1 MVTSPG
7 GPADLLIVDVDTHLS
22 EPWDLWLKRAPKGFE
37 DRVPQVREVDGR
49 QRWVFDGE
57 PIGGVGAAS
66 VIGADMEKRYDMA
79 YMFGT
84 PVHEVAAGASQVGP
98 RLELMD
104 AQGIWAH
111 LIYPNTVGFGGQQLG
126 GNGDQ
131 VLRNLTVEIYNDA
144 MAEMQVESGNRLFP
158 QAILPWW
165 DVDACLVEIE
175 RIQRLGLVGVNTNA
189 DPQDAGLPDLS
200 QPHWDPMWAALADAG
215 LPVNFHI
222 GASASQITYHGSAP
236 WPSMDA
242 GARMAIGSAMLFL
255 ANGRIIANLIYGGVL
270 ERHPTLKVVSVESGV
285 GWLPSFLNALDYQLD
300 ETAPTTRDKLSLKPS
315 EYFRRQM
322 GACFWFENDGAL
334 IREAIKQVGEDNC
347 MFETDFPHPTCLYPD
362 PVQRAL
368 AVFGPESDELKR
380 KVFGANAVRIY
391 NLPLP

>member
-1 MVTSPG
+1 MTTDAAA
-7 GPADLLIVDVDTHLS
+7 PADLLIIDVDTHLS
-22 EPWDLWLKRAPKGFE
+22 EPWDLWLKRAPAGYE

-84 PVHEVAAGASQVGP
+84 PVHEVAAGASQVAP

-111 LIYPNTVGFGGQQLG
+111 LVYPNTVGFGGQQLG
-126 GNGDQ
+126 GKGDPI
-131 VLRNLTVEIYNDA
+131 LRNLAVEIYNDA
-144 MAEMQVESGNRLFP
+144 MAEMQAESGNRLFP

-165 DVDACLVEIE
+165 DVDQCLVEIE
-175 RIQRLGLVGVNTNA
+175 RIRGLGLVGVNTNA

-200 QPHWDPMWAALADAG
+200 QPYWDPMWAALADVG

-222 GASASQITYHGSAP
+222 GASASQISYHGSAP
-236 WPSMDA
+236 WPSMDS

-300 ETAPTTRDKLSLKPS
+300 ETAPETRDEALVEAVGVLPPADGRVLLVRG
-315 EYFRRQM
+315 RR
-322 GACFWFENDGAL
+322 GA
-334 IREAIKQVGEDNC
+334 
-347 MFETDFPHPTCLYPD
+347 D
-362 PVQRAL
+362 PRGDQAGR
-368 AVFGPESDELKR
+368 
-380 KVFGANAVRIY
+380 
-391 NLPLP
+391 

>member
-1 MVTSPG
+1 M
-7 GPADLLIVDVDTHLS
+7 
-22 EPWDLWLKRAPKGFE
+22 
-37 DRVPQVREVDGR
+37 PQVKEVDGR
-49 QRWVFDGE
+49 QRWVFDGDQ
-57 PIGGVGAAS
+57 IGGVGAAS

-84 PVHEVAAGASQVGP
+84 PVHEVAAGASQVAP
-98 RLELMD
+98 RLEMMD

-126 GNGDQ
+126 GKGDPA
-131 VLRNLTVEIYNDA
+131 LRNLTVEIYNDA
-144 MAEMQVESGNRLFP
+144 MAEMQAESGNRLFP

-165 DVDACLVEIE
+165 DVDQCLVEIE
-175 RIQRLGLVGVNTNA
+175 RIRGLGLVGVNTNA

-200 QPHWDPMWAALADAG
+200 QPYWDPMWAALADAG

-222 GASASQITYHGSAP
+222 GASASQISYHGSAP

-300 ETAPTTRDKLSLKPS
+300 ETAPDDPGQAVAEAVGVLPPADGRVLLVRERRRADPRGDQAGRRGQLHVRDRLPAPDVPVPGPGAARAGGVRAGERRAASARCSAPTPCASTTCRCRDAGRARGVG
-315 EYFRRQM
+315 RR
-322 GACFWFENDGAL
+322 A
-334 IREAIKQVGEDNC
+334 
-347 MFETDFPHPTCLYPD
+347 
-362 PVQRAL
+362 
-368 AVFGPESDELKR
+368 
-380 KVFGANAVRIY
+380 
-391 NLPLP
+391 PLPGPVPRGTPIRAGWWRSAGR